1 MEETGC
7 GLSSLC
13 EKTRMAIFQIS
24 LQRQLIFLSYLKTL
38 SLCPIGAGTLQ
49 LPHDSEKSTTR
60 ANQAVVT
67 WGLGRMTD
75 NFAENCLL

>member
-7 GLSSLC
+7 VVYRPYAKRQEWL
-13 EKTRMAIFQIS
+13 TIFQIS

-38 SLCPIGAGTLQ
+38 SVCPIGAGTLQ

-67 WGLGRMTD
+67 
-75 NFAENCLL
+75 